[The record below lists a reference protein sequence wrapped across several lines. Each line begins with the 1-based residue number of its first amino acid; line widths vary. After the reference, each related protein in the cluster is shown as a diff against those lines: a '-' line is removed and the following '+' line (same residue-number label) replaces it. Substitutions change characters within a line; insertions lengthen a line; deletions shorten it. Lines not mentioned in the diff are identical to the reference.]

1 MSSLPWSS
9 LAARILIFLSSLN
22 LTSLKFFY
30 SKGRASLRSPYEDEG
45 VQVCVQNNMHLRVL
59 RKLTEVVT
67 ELISIIYEKSW
78 LSDEDLSDWKKGN
91 FTPT

>member
-1 MSSLPWSS
+1 
-9 LAARILIFLSSLN
+9 
-22 LTSLKFFY
+22 
-30 SKGRASLRSPYEDEG
+30 
-45 VQVCVQNNMHLRVL
+45 MHLRVL